1 MKELQAKARTH
12 GFPISLSTPYGE
24 MYQRLAFPVKEKGK
38 RLHRKVLSDMP
49 TMHRHAQVCLTHLG
63 GSMDFHHVC
72 PKKIDHGPC

>member
-49 TMHRHAQVCLTHLG
+49 AMHRHAQICSNSFRWEEGFSSSLPEKG
-63 GSMDFHHVC
+63 
-72 PKKIDHGPC
+72 